1 MEEKKK
7 RIKKKSKIFLE
18 TEKEKEERNESDKK
32 KKHNETI
39 IKNKIIGDIKTL
51 FEQEED
57 YYKPETVSSF
67 WNGDKNNNKAIK
79 VMAIKATTYH

>member
-18 TEKEKEERNESDKK
+18 TEKEKDERNESDKK
-32 KKHNETI
+32 KKHNEAI
-39 IKNKIIGDIKTL
+39 IKNKIIRDIKTL

-57 YYKPETVSSF
+57 CYKPETVSSF
-67 WNGDKNNNKAIK
+67 WNGDKNNN
-79 VMAIKATTYH
+79 MAIKATTYH

>member
-1 MEEKKK
+1 M
-7 RIKKKSKIFLE
+7 E

-57 YYKPETVSSF
+57 YYKSETVSSF